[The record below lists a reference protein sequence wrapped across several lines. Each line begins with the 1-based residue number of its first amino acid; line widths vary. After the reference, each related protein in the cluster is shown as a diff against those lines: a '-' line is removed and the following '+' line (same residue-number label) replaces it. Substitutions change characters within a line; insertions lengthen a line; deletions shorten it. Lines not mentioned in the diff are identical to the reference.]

1 MWFHGNHASFSPK
14 AEFFAI
20 CTPSLQVPKLGLQ
33 TPFRDGTVQD
43 LSRTVLEISKGGLER
58 RGLQEE
64 SFLKELIDSVE
75 TGVVPSDVWL
85 DAYNGKWGGSVDPMF
100 EEGAF

>member
-1 MWFHGNHASFSPK
+1 MSLLASS
-14 AEFFAI
+14 
-20 CTPSLQVPKLGLQ
+20 QVPKLGLQ

-43 LSRTVLEISKGGLER
+43 LSKTVLEISKGGLER

-64 SFLKELIDSVE
+64 SFLAELIESAE
-75 TGVVPSDVWL
+75 TGIVPSDVWL